1 MEVLQF
7 VGYRMAQSGG
17 TSVVLVTTDLVTL
30 LNTGIVTIIILRSFL
45 YVFVLLSYQYILCLL
60 HYNVIRTYVVSLCRD
75 CVTTELCYKA

>member
-30 LNTGIVTIIILRSFL
+30 LNTGIVTIIILRTLVAFCTYSFFSL
-45 YVFVLLSYQYILCLL
+45 INTSSAYCITMYSV
-60 HYNVIRTYVVSLCRD
+60 RT
-75 CVTTELCYKA
+75 

>member
-30 LNTGIVTIIILRSFL
+30 LNTGIVTIIIP
-45 YVFVLLSYQYILCLL
+45 VSYTHLTLP
-60 HYNVIRTYVVSLCRD
+60 T
-75 CVTTELCYKA
+75 KA